1 MSTGTHKSTRIP
13 TTEPSLPLFFVHVG
27 GANDARK
34 AALAHDLGT
43 LIWRGKAGADLIA
56 ELEADPVT
64 GADALLDFATYE
76 HQQSG
81 KDGAISVPVRA
92 SRMATSFVPGYFAD
106 HREPHE
112 LDRWLD
118 ESIATTESLR
128 GSGLLGELV
137 PTVALTQQWLVKTDL
152 LDHLI
157 DVISSFEDPVAIV
170 LASSNNPLGAAE
182 QIRGAVDL
190 VRSTGNVIALRSD
203 EAAVGLLAHGALLA
217 AVGSSSTTRHLFYG
231 RPSSKP
237 KRLPGHEVFHPLT
250 MSWIKHYRLDVF
262 VVPTEDLLCQCAV
275 CDGRSIL
282 RFADPSLIGDVV
294 AHSVLCLQNLA
305 SGVMASTD
313 PASAWI
319 ERCAEAADA
328 ADRLNGVVDQFNLGR
343 SAKAWRS
350 ALQPSF

>member
-1 MSTGTHKSTRIP
+1 MSTGTQDST
-13 TTEPSLPLFFVHVG
+13 SLPLTEPNLPLFVHVG
-27 GANDARK
+27 GANDARQ
-34 AALAHDLGT
+34 AALAHDLGA
-43 LIWRGKAGADLIA
+43 LIWRGRAGADLIS

-76 HQQSG
+76 YQQSG
-81 KDGAISVPVRA
+81 KDVAISIPVRG
-92 SRMATSFVPGYFAD
+92 SRMATSFAPGYFAD
-106 HREPHE
+106 HRQPQE

-118 ESIATTESLR
+118 ESLVAAESLR
-128 GSGLLGELV
+128 GSGILGQLV
-137 PTVALTQQWLVKTDL
+137 PTVALTQQWLVKEDL

-157 DVISSFEDPVAIV
+157 EVISTFDGPVAIV

-203 EAAVGLLAHGALLA
+203 EAAIGLLAHGALLA

-237 KRLPGHEVFHPLT
+237 KRRPGHEVFHPLT

-262 VVPTEDLLCQCAV
+262 AVQTEDLLCECAV

-282 RFADPSLIGDVV
+282 RFADPALVVEVV
-294 AHSVLCLQNLA
+294 AHSVLCLQSIA
-305 SGVMASTD
+305 AKVMTSAD
-313 PASAWI
+313 PVSAWI
-319 ERCAEAADA
+319 DQCAAAADA
-328 ADRLNGVVDQFNLGR
+328 SDRLNGVVDQFNLGR

-350 ALQPSF
+350 ALQPSS